1 MGDCS
6 TNNCNP
12 CGPDYNAINQLATR
26 AGAYA
31 RQANTS
37 AVDAANSAQNA
48 ENTWLEFNALYLGA
62 FASAPAVDNEG
73 NPLQTGAL
81 YWNSVSNEMFVWNG
95 TAWLPDAFNEFT
107 PFLATGTPFARNLV
121 TREADVV
128 NVKDFGA
135 VGDGIADDTAAI
147 QAAVNTGK
155 TVYLPEGIY
164 ICSLELTSANKNVEI
179 FGDSCF
185 SSILKFTQGTNG
197 LNFSFQVIANVAQT
211 VDLKNIGIVTT
222 STSALT
228 SIKLLW
234 NPWQPL
240 GEVNCIL
247 ENINVTGNSWAKGLE
262 IFNCF
267 QSNITNCNFINLGAA
282 DGDGIIIDSCIS
294 SKLNGVEVLGFQTG
308 VKILTTISHQCEGI
322 IFSHCNIYNNTIG
335 MRIGAALFV
344 NISNTHVWGDT
355 NALIIDGPFYQSNF
369 TSNTFY
375 ITGLN
380 GKGIELNNAQSCG
393 FSNTKIEAIGF
404 AAGTATLFHVKSTSI
419 KNRLTSLALDGGS
432 VGMLIDSGANDNMI
446 VGGMY
451 ECTTPITNNEIS
463 TRFSGY
469 SKRGYPYETTFGSG
483 SNKIITS
490 QTSGILL
497 DGGQILC
504 GGNTYPSV
512 DNLYQ
517 LGQGVQRWTQ
527 IFAVTPTI
535 NTSDEREKQQ
545 IKELSNAEK
554 NVANR
559 LKSLIR
565 SFKFNDAVEKKGE
578 NARIHIGIIAQEV
591 ESAFAEQ
598 GLNANKYGMF
608 CHDEWDE
615 LEEVK
620 DKNGDIIQEYRP
632 AGNRYGIRYEE
643 LLAFI
648 ISAI

>member
-1 MGDCS
+1 MTVS
-6 TNNCNP
+6 
-12 CGPDYNAINQLATR
+12 NAGVVT
-26 AGAYA
+26 
-31 RQANTS
+31 
-37 AVDAANSAQNA
+37 ANSFVGAISGNA
-48 ENTWLEFNALYLGA
+48 S
-62 FASAPAVDNEG
+62 SA
-73 NPLQTGAL
+73 
-81 YWNSVSNEMFVWNG
+81 
-95 TAWLPDAFNEFT
+95 TA
-107 PFLATGTPFARNLV
+107 LATGSTTARTLAN
-121 TREADVV
+121 RFSDVV
-128 NVKDFGA
+128 NVRDFGA

-247 ENINVTGNSWAKGLE
+247 ENINVTGNSWAKGLQ

-267 QSNITNCNFINLGAA
+267 QSNITNCNFINSGAM
-282 DGDGIIIDSCIS
+282 DGDGITIDSCIS

-335 MRIGAALFV
+335 MRIGAAIFV

-375 ITGLN
+375 ISGLN

-393 FSNTKIEAIGF
+393 FSNTKIEAIGP
-404 AAGTATLFHVKSTSI
+404 AVATATLFHVKSPNCR
-419 KNRLTSLALDGGS
+419 KNRFTSLALDGGS
-432 VGMLIDSGANDNMI
+432 VGMLIDAGADDNMI

-451 ECTTPITNNEIS
+451 ECTTPLINNEIS

-469 SKRGYPYETTFGSG
+469 SKRGYPFETTFGSG

-490 QTSGILL
+490 ETSGILL

-620 DKNGDIIQEYRP
+620 NKNGDIIQEYRP